1 MARRIQRIKK
11 ANRPVGFP
19 AGITLLGV
27 VRVFIF
33 AAVAFST
40 VTVQV
45 QAVVGQADTVTVGNF
60 TLTRFDRV
68 IAEFDHFATIE
79 ANQVIVMMLLR
90 QFENG
95 FTAFKIM
102 AGNNAGII
110 KLVQYAINGSQTDLF
125 PHVDQAFV

>member
-60 TLTRFDRV
+60 TLTRFDGV

-95 FTAFKIM
+95 FTTFEIM
-102 AGNNAGII
+102 TGDDAGVVE
-110 KLVQYAINGSQTDLF
+110 LVQYAVDGGQANLFTHIN
-125 PHVDQAFV
+125 QAFI